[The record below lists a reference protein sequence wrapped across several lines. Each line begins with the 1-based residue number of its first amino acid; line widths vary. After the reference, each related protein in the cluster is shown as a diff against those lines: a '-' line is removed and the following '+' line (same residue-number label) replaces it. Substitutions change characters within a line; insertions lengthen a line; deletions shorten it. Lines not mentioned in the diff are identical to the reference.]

1 MYKPGLV
8 NILFFFLVFLF
19 ISCNKEPDKIG
30 LKIRPDDDQVN
41 IQYTDTTKVLAYSV
55 LEDSVRTDETQYSLL
70 GSYLDPV
77 FGKTTACI
85 FTQVR
90 LSENGYE
97 FGSNPVLDSL
107 VFTLDYSGYYGDT
120 NTLQV
125 FRIFELSEELYKD
138 SIYYSNDYIPN
149 QGIELANISFYP
161 RPNKKI
167 TIGEEEMAPHLR
179 IKLYDEFGDKILTA
193 PESTFVD
200 NDSFLE
206 FLKGFYIMAEP
217 VTTEG
222 AILYFDLMSELSQM
236 VIYYSNDEQD
246 SLSFEFII
254 NEKCA
259 RFINYNHYDYEN
271 ADPEFKAQVLNDDTT
286 LGENRLY
293 LQAMGGVKT
302 KIFFPD
308 IKELNA
314 NGRVAVNEAKLVIN
328 GYEEITDYKAPD
340 RLVLIQITED
350 GSTKIIIDQYE
361 NYFGGSYD
369 STANQYIFRITRYIQ
384 SLLQEGNEDYGIYLM
399 IIRASL
405 VANRFVFNGTLPD
418 PQTPFSKR
426 FKLNVTYTHVE

>member
-8 NILFFFLVFLF
+8 NILFFSLVFLF

-41 IQYTDTTKVLAYSV
+41 IQYTDETKVMAYSV

-85 FTQVR
+85 YTQVR

-107 VFTLDYSGYYGDT
+107 VLTMDYSGYYGDT

-125 FRIFELSEELYKD
+125 FRIFELSEEFYKD
-138 SIYYSNDYIPN
+138 SVYYSNDNIPN
-149 QGIELANISFYP
+149 QGIELGNISFYP

-167 TIGEEEMAPHLR
+167 TIGEEEMVPHLR
-179 IKLYDEFGDKILTA
+179 IRLYDDFGDKILTA

-384 SLLQEGNEDYGIYLM
+384 SLLQEGNEDYGLYLM

-405 VANRFVFNGTLPD
+405 VANRFVFNGILPD
-418 PQTPFSKR
+418 SPTLFSKR